1 MFEYFARVHEIID
14 GDTLDVSIDL
24 GFNIQHIIRL
34 RLYGIDT
41 PEKKSKSN
49 SERELAKLAT
59 KKLTELIEGK
69 IVTVKTHKTSDK
81 YGRYLAEV
89 FHNGTNINK
98 LLLAEG
104 FAKEYYGGKKNETF

>member
-24 GFNIQHIIRL
+24 GFHIQHIIRL

-41 PEKKSKSN
+41 PELKSKDV
-49 SERELAKLAT
+49 SERQLANLAT
-59 KKLTELIEGK
+59 KKLTDLIEGK
-69 IVTVKTHKTSDK
+69 IVTVKTHKSSDK
-81 YGRYLAEV
+81 YGRYLAEIIHDGV
-89 FHNGTNINK
+89 NINK

-104 FAKEYYGGKKNETF
+104 FAKEYYGGKK